1 MSTQKHP
8 EGKHVTLQVRHPVD
22 LGRESHID
30 LKIGQPHESLQHEST
45 NITQTNKQTN
55 ITGSH
60 MD

>member
-45 NITQTNKQTN
+45 NITQTNKQT
-55 ITGSH
+55 
-60 MD
+60 